1 MSSINIEYNLKEIN
15 QIVMMNI
22 LKMLYRRKLIN
33 SYDDEY
39 SKLNFENNSIVEIN
53 LNNNKICSIYF
64 LNIKLTTITQNT
76 PLDEFLS
83 NNDNIKIVI
92 AKEVA
97 KKVVKQILTDYK
109 NAEFFFEH
117 EMMEDIPSKHFI
129 PEHQLLNIEEK
140 AEILTKFS
148 EYEFSRILVTD
159 AMSRYYGAKIGDIFR
174 IIRPSFTAGK
184 SIFYRRVVNGSIDI
198 LF

>member
-1 MSSINIEYNLKEIN
+1 MSSINIEYNSKEIN
-15 QIVMMNI
+15 QIIIMNI
-22 LKMLYRRKLIN
+22 LKMLYRRKLIE

-39 SKLNFENNSIVEIN
+39 AKLKFDNNTIIEIN

-76 PLDEFLS
+76 PLDEYLS
-83 NNDNIKIVI
+83 DNDNLKIVI
-92 AKEVA
+92 AKETT

-129 PEHQLLNIEEK
+129 PEHQLLDIDEK
-140 AEILTKFS
+140 KELLNKFS
-148 EYEFSRILVTD
+148 EYELSRIVVTD
-159 AMSRYYGAKIGDIFR
+159 MMSRYYGAKIGDIFK

>member
-15 QIVMMNI
+15 EIVMMNL

-39 SKLNFENNSIVEIN
+39 SKLIFENNSIVEIN

-83 NNDNIKIVI
+83 NNDNLKIVI

-129 PEHQLLNIEEK
+129 PEHQLLNTDEK
-140 AEILTKFS
+140 AELLTKFS

-184 SIFYRRVVNGSIDI
+184 SIFYRRVTNGSIDI